1 MSNQDWNKN
10 VEFWSKLQERIHK
23 HKIKMFVSI
32 PHRPGPWAQKLNGK
46 KIIMDISPEISDG
59 LYTYLVVT
67 FYGLIREKDLDDL
80 SRLMGYYPFVSYRNT
95 EDNVSKT
102 TYEWAHGAAKER
114 FEDLRKMKNLRSI
127 ICLEDTFRRYNNDVK
142 KEFYT
147 VSTRLIN
154 ALVGKVAKDPESTW
168 HSIPIRKITPL
179 FRAVRPVLAKKQ
191 VPGRIILASL
201 KMSDSDETWHEAI
214 EHVLHPLMVRKIIGI
229 KEVNQVKHWFWHI
242 VPEWKIGNKLNIKTF
257 KINNVVYQLHL
268 ETYRRK
274 FYIMLSA
281 Y

>member
-1 MSNQDWNKN
+1 MSNPDWQKN

-23 HKIKMFVSI
+23 QKIKMYVSI
-32 PHRPGPWAQKLNGK
+32 PHRPGPWAQKLNGR

-80 SRLMGYYPFVSYRNT
+80 SRLMGYYPFVSYKNT

-102 TYEWAHGAAKER
+102 TYEWAHEAKER
-114 FEDLRKMKNLRSI
+114 FEDLQKMKNLCSI
-127 ICLEDTFRRYNNDVK
+127 ICLEDSFRRYNNEVK
-142 KEFYT
+142 KESYT

-154 ALVGKVAKDPESTW
+154 TLVGKVAKDPESTW
-168 HSIPIRKITPL
+168 HDIPIRKITPL
-179 FRAVRPVLAKKQ
+179 FRTVRPVLAKKQ
-191 VPGRIILASL
+191 VSEKIVLISM
-201 KMSDSDETWHEAI
+201 KITSSDETWHSTIDYA
-214 EHVLHPLMVRKIIGI
+214 LHPLIVRKIIG
-229 KEVNQVKHWFWHI
+229 KEEVKRIKHWFWHT
-242 VPEWKIGNKLNIKTF
+242 VPGWKIGNELDIKKF

-274 FYIMLSA
+274 FHIILSA